1 MRAMQRADEVSQ
13 SLVVC
18 GPRTGALRCG
28 RKLQSVVG
36 DGVSP
41 VNLRYRIQDAKSFFT
56 LRVATSRIDTKIEHI
71 REFVQ
76 IMKVIFAQ
84 ACFDTSIL

>member
-1 MRAMQRADEVSQ
+1 MQRADEVSQ
-13 SLVVC
+13 SPVVC

-36 DGVSP
+36 DGVS